1 MNARIEQLRKFL
13 CEQVINGVLITKPEN
28 IRYFSGFTGEGYLF
42 VSDDD
47 TKLITDFRYVEQAQ
61 KEAPGFETVRQDRS
75 VFSTIAAV
83 ISGIHSL
90 GLESDHI
97 TWQFYE
103 ALKERVPNLDFISLT
118 LDHLRMVKD
127 KEELSLLHKAVEIS
141 DKAFTH
147 ILPFMKPGVS
157 EADIGLE
164 LEFYMRRLGAEKEA
178 FQTIVASGVR
188 SSLPHGAASSKRI
201 AAGDFVTMDFG
212 AVYQGYHSDITRTV
226 VVGKATAKQREIY
239 DTVLK
244 AQLAGV
250 QAVAAGKKGAAV
262 DAVARQIITEA
273 GYGENFGHGL
283 GHGVGLVIHEGPSL
297 SPLSD
302 VVLKEN
308 MVVTVEPGI
317 YVPQWGGVRIEDT
330 VMVLAAGAE
339 ILTASSK
346 HLIELDW

>member
-1 MNARIEQLRKFL
+1 M
-13 CEQVINGVLITKPEN
+13 
-28 IRYFSGFTGEGYLF
+28 
-42 VSDDD
+42 
-47 TKLITDFRYVEQAQ
+47 
-61 KEAPGFETVRQDRS
+61 
-75 VFSTIAAV
+75 
-83 ISGIHSL
+83 
-90 GLESDHI
+90 
-97 TWQFYE
+97 
-103 ALKERVPNLDFISLT
+103 
-118 LDHLRMVKD
+118 
-127 KEELSLLHKAVEIS
+127 
-141 DKAFTH
+141 
-147 ILPFMKPGVS
+147 
-157 EADIGLE
+157 
-164 LEFYMRRLGAEKEA
+164 
-178 FQTIVASGVR
+178 
-188 SSLPHGAASSKRI
+188 
-201 AAGDFVTMDFG
+201 
-212 AVYQGYHSDITRTV
+212 
-226 VVGKATAKQREIY
+226 
-239 DTVLK
+239 
-244 AQLAGV
+244 AGV